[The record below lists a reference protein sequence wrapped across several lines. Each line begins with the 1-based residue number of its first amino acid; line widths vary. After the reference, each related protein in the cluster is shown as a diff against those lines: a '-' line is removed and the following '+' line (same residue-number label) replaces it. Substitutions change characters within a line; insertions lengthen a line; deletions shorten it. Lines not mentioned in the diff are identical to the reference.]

1 MVRNESHKIDKI
13 MAIGFKPKSERI
25 IELQGYSSEE
35 LMCLAVEA
43 SKALGWQIG
52 RIKRDKSEFYTPT
65 SLSSWQ
71 EKVTLS
77 TIEGKEEQLLAT
89 SVCTSMQWIDWGKNQ
104 KNLDKLESAMRELR
118 ETLDHLPAFEESDED
133 TLSVDEQ
140 ASTSLRSILT
150 FNEGYTATPLLF
162 YVNVALFVA
171 MVISGVSLMTP
182 TGFSILEWGAN
193 FGPLTLTGDWWRTIT
208 CNFIHI
214 GLIHIV
220 MNMYALLYIGGYL
233 EQLIGKRRL
242 LVSYLLTGLFAA
254 LSSLMI
260 HPETISAGASGS
272 IFGLYGIFLA
282 FLIFHQRIEK
292 GQRKSLLYSIGFF
305 VIYNLMI
312 GAREEGIDNAAHVG
326 GLVSGLLLG
335 GVYLSIERYAS
346 KRNPKVISYIAE
358 GVFALIFVFLLAG
371 QTSNLPSDYTEIR
384 NLWDE
389 GTLEE
394 YVQEAI
400 AEEDVPEE
408 NTSNLIG
415 NDKSLG
421 NGMRE
426 YVNEAYGFSCV
437 YPERWTANGRP
448 EEGQILQLNGNSDN
462 GITVNYIKVSSTEEI
477 DQVRELLLKA
487 MDGHE
492 PENITINGQ
501 LFERISGTM
510 EYPIMD
516 GGSILVN
523 QSVVFHLDKQA
534 LKGYIIVVITTEASY
549 ESEAQAVIES
559 IRIEP

>member
-1 MVRNESHKIDKI
+1 

-510 EYPIMD
+510 DYPIMD

>member
-1 MVRNESHKIDKI
+1 

-52 RIKRDKSEFYTPT
+52 HIKRDKSEFYTPT

-77 TIEGKEEQLLAT
+77 TIEGKDGQLLAT

-133 TLSVDEQ
+133 TLIVDEQ

-437 YPERWTANGRP
+437 YPERWTANDRP

-510 EYPIMD
+510 DYPIMD

-559 IRIEP
+559 IKLEP

>member
-1 MVRNESHKIDKI
+1 

-77 TIEGKEEQLLAT
+77 TIEGKDGQLLAT

-133 TLSVDEQ
+133 TLIVDEQ

-233 EQLIGKRRL
+233 EQLIGGRRL

-292 GQRKSLLYSIGFF
+292 GQRKSLLYSIGIF

>member
-1 MVRNESHKIDKI
+1 

-35 LMCLAVEA
+35 LMRLAVEA

-437 YPERWTANGRP
+437 YPERWTANDRP

-510 EYPIMD
+510 DYPIMD

>member
-1 MVRNESHKIDKI
+1 MVRNESHTIDKI
-13 MAIGFKPKSERI
+13 MTIGFKPKSERI

-77 TIEGKEEQLLAT
+77 TIEGKDGQLLAT

-133 TLSVDEQ
+133 TLIVDEQ

-233 EQLIGKRRL
+233 EQLIGGRRL

-437 YPERWTANGRP
+437 YPERWTANDRP

>member
-1 MVRNESHKIDKI
+1 

-77 TIEGKEEQLLAT
+77 TIEGKDGQLLAT

-104 KNLDKLESAMRELR
+104 KNLDKLESEMRELR

-133 TLSVDEQ
+133 TLIVDEQ

-233 EQLIGKRRL
+233 EQLIGGRRL

-510 EYPIMD
+510 DYPIMD

-534 LKGYIIVVITTEASY
+534 LKGYIIAVITTEASY

>member
-1 MVRNESHKIDKI
+1 MVRNESHTTDKI

-35 LMCLAVEA
+35 LMRLAVEA

-77 TIEGKEEQLLAT
+77 TIEGKDGQLLAT

-233 EQLIGKRRL
+233 EQLIGGRRL

-437 YPERWTANGRP
+437 YPERWTANDRP

-477 DQVRELLLKA
+477 DQVRKLLLKA

>member
-1 MVRNESHKIDKI
+1 

>member
-1 MVRNESHKIDKI
+1 MVRNESHTIDKI

-77 TIEGKEEQLLAT
+77 TIEGKDGQLLAT

-150 FNEGYTATPLLF
+150 FDEGYTATPLLF

-462 GITVNYIKVSSTEEI
+462 GITVNYIKVFSTEEI

-510 EYPIMD
+510 DYPIMD

-559 IRIEP
+559 IKIEP

>member
-1 MVRNESHKIDKI
+1 

-77 TIEGKEEQLLAT
+77 TIEGKDGQLLAT

-133 TLSVDEQ
+133 TLIVDEQ

-335 GVYLSIERYAS
+335 GFYLSIERYAS

-437 YPERWTANGRP
+437 YPERWTANDRP

-510 EYPIMD
+510 DYPIMD

>member
-1 MVRNESHKIDKI
+1 

-162 YVNVALFVA
+162 YVNIALFVA

-233 EQLIGKRRL
+233 EQLIGGRRL

-371 QTSNLPSDYTEIR
+371 
-384 NLWDE
+384 
-389 GTLEE
+389 
-394 YVQEAI
+394 
-400 AEEDVPEE
+400 
-408 NTSNLIG
+408 
-415 NDKSLG
+415 
-421 NGMRE
+421 
-426 YVNEAYGFSCV
+426 
-437 YPERWTANGRP
+437 
-448 EEGQILQLNGNSDN
+448 
-462 GITVNYIKVSSTEEI
+462 
-477 DQVRELLLKA
+477 
-487 MDGHE
+487 
-492 PENITINGQ
+492 
-501 LFERISGTM
+501 
-510 EYPIMD
+510 
-516 GGSILVN
+516 
-523 QSVVFHLDKQA
+523 
-534 LKGYIIVVITTEASY
+534 
-549 ESEAQAVIES
+549 
-559 IRIEP
+559 

>member
-1 MVRNESHKIDKI
+1 

-104 KNLDKLESAMRELR
+104 KNLNKLESAMRELR

-233 EQLIGKRRL
+233 EQLIGGRRL

-510 EYPIMD
+510 DYPIMD

>member
-1 MVRNESHKIDKI
+1 
-13 MAIGFKPKSERI
+13 
-25 IELQGYSSEE
+25 
-35 LMCLAVEA
+35 MCLAVEA

-77 TIEGKEEQLLAT
+77 TIEGKDGQLLAT

-104 KNLDKLESAMRELR
+104 KNLDKLESEMRELR

-437 YPERWTANGRP
+437 YPERWTANDRP

-510 EYPIMD
+510 DYPIMD

>member
-1 MVRNESHKIDKI
+1 

-35 LMCLAVEA
+35 LMHLAVEA
-43 SKALGWQIG
+43 SKALGWQIS

-77 TIEGKEEQLLAT
+77 TIEGKDGQLLAT

-104 KNLDKLESAMRELR
+104 KNLDKLESAIRELR

-242 LVSYLLTGLFAA
+242 LVSYLLTGLFSA

-534 LKGYIIVVITTEASY
+534 LKGYIIAVITTEASY

>member
-1 MVRNESHKIDKI
+1 

-77 TIEGKEEQLLAT
+77 TIEGKDGQLLAT

-437 YPERWTANGRP
+437 YPERWTANDRP

-510 EYPIMD
+510 DYPIMD

>member
-1 MVRNESHKIDKI
+1 

-77 TIEGKEEQLLAT
+77 TIEGKDGQLLAT

-104 KNLDKLESAMRELR
+104 KNLDKLESEMRELR

-346 KRNPKVISYIAE
+346 KRNPKVILYIAE

-437 YPERWTANGRP
+437 YPERWTANDRP

>member
-1 MVRNESHKIDKI
+1 

-52 RIKRDKSEFYTPT
+52 HIKRDKSEFYTPT

-77 TIEGKEEQLLAT
+77 TIEGKDGQLLAT

-437 YPERWTANGRP
+437 YPERWTANDRP

-477 DQVRELLLKA
+477 DQVRELLFKA

-559 IRIEP
+559 IKIEP

>member
-1 MVRNESHKIDKI
+1 MVRNESHTIDKI
-13 MAIGFKPKSERI
+13 MALVFKPKSERI

-77 TIEGKEEQLLAT
+77 TIEGKDGQLLAT

-133 TLSVDEQ
+133 TLIVDEQ

-233 EQLIGKRRL
+233 EQLIGGRRL

-492 PENITINGQ
+492 LENITINGQ

-559 IRIEP
+559 IKIEP

>member
-1 MVRNESHKIDKI
+1 
-13 MAIGFKPKSERI
+13 
-25 IELQGYSSEE
+25 
-35 LMCLAVEA
+35 
-43 SKALGWQIG
+43 
-52 RIKRDKSEFYTPT
+52 
-65 SLSSWQ
+65 
-71 EKVTLS
+71 
-77 TIEGKEEQLLAT
+77 
-89 SVCTSMQWIDWGKNQ
+89 
-104 KNLDKLESAMRELR
+104 
-118 ETLDHLPAFEESDED
+118 
-133 TLSVDEQ
+133 
-140 ASTSLRSILT
+140 
-150 FNEGYTATPLLF
+150 
-162 YVNVALFVA
+162 
-171 MVISGVSLMTP
+171 
-182 TGFSILEWGAN
+182 
-193 FGPLTLTGDWWRTIT
+193 
-208 CNFIHI
+208 
-214 GLIHIV
+214 
-220 MNMYALLYIGGYL
+220 
-233 EQLIGKRRL
+233 
-242 LVSYLLTGLFAA
+242 
-254 LSSLMI
+254 
-260 HPETISAGASGS
+260 
-272 IFGLYGIFLA
+272 
-282 FLIFHQRIEK
+282 
-292 GQRKSLLYSIGFF
+292 
-305 VIYNLMI
+305 MI

-358 GVFALIFVFLLAG
+358 GVFALIFVFLLTG

-426 YVNEAYGFSCV
+426 YVNEAYGFNCV
-437 YPERWTANGRP
+437 YPERWTANDRP

-462 GITVNYIKVSSTEEI
+462 GITVNYIKVSSVEEI

-510 EYPIMD
+510 DYPIMD

-523 QSVVFHLDKQA
+523 QSVVFHLDKQS

>member
-1 MVRNESHKIDKI
+1 

-77 TIEGKEEQLLAT
+77 TIEGKDGQLLAT

-233 EQLIGKRRL
+233 EQLIGGRRL

-437 YPERWTANGRP
+437 YPERWTANDRP

-559 IRIEP
+559 IKIEP

>member
-1 MVRNESHKIDKI
+1 

-400 AEEDVPEE
+400 AEEDVTEE

-437 YPERWTANGRP
+437 YPERWTANDRP